1 MFASCTDQSTVQLS
15 EKDPRRLYKVQGQV
29 TAMHTM
35 ITCQKWHQLL
45 EEGNASD
52 TTLFHAAE
60 SAAKLGEELGFEAN
74 QAAGKGAAVL
84 AELLLKEQTGVQSL
98 VDRLNHAAVV
108 LQEARLASEAAAHE
122 RQMEQQ
128 RYNQEKRA
136 LEQAI
141 EDTKERYEEDGLAIR
156 QNESCAMYARDCA
169 MDLEADCMAMRM
181 VADGARMARGGR
193 RSGARMATEEAG
205 GMAKAAG
212 AAAESSGGA
221 AAPSRQQQAPSDE
234 EPLAAGR
241 DYTQIPK
248 QLDAKF
254 EELDSESAMRPT
266 IIKPG
271 SVWTRKS
278 QKVTGSELAGR

>member
-1 MFASCTDQSTVQLS
+1 
-15 EKDPRRLYKVQGQV
+15 
-29 TAMHTM
+29 M

-45 EEGNASD
+45 EEGNASES
-52 TTLFHAAE
+52 TLFHAAE
-60 SAAKLGEELGFEAN
+60 SAAKLGEELGVEAN

-84 AELLLKEQTGVQSL
+84 AELLVKEQTGVQTL

-108 LQEARLASEAAAHE
+108 LQETRLASEAAAHE

-128 RYNQEKRA
+128 RYNEVKRA

-141 EDTKERYEEDGLAIR
+141 EDTVERYEE
-156 QNESCAMYARDCA
+156 ESCYNRGAIYRACDMNDSAMYASDCMMEQACA
-169 MDLEADCMAMRM
+169 MPMAGSFS
-181 VADGARMARGGR
+181 AKESARGGR
-193 RSGARMATEEAG
+193 RSTGVRSAARKCQSGARMAAEAAG

-221 AAPSRQQQAPSDE
+221 APAQQQASSDG

-248 QLDAKF
+248 QLDTKF

-271 SVWTRKS
+271 SVWTLKS